1 MKRGLVAVTGA
12 SGFVGSHAAEALLA
26 AGWAVRAL
34 VRRPASP
41 GWLRGLDVEIAPGD
55 VRDPAGLESFVSG
68 ADAVVHVAGKT
79 SARSEAD
86 YHSANAEGTRN
97 VAAAARRAAPG
108 AHVVLISSLA
118 AAGSSADGHPL
129 RADEPPRPITS
140 YGRSKLAGE
149 TALRESGVPFTILR
163 PSAVYGPRE
172 TAIRDLFVAASKGI
186 VPVLGGGT
194 PKIQLVYALDLARS
208 IVAAVE
214 RGGRGETFFAA
225 HPEVLDYRRIAERL
239 AALRNP
245 PARLVPVPAALV
257 RAAGAVVGLAT
268 AFASGPPVFNREKAE
283 ELLQPAWTCDVTPAQ
298 GALGQ
303 PFTTDFVQGAELTYA
318 WYRQMG
324 WIGAV

>member
-194 PKIQLVYALDLARS
+194 PKIQLVYALDLA
-208 IVAAVE
+208 
-214 RGGRGETFFAA
+214 
-225 HPEVLDYRRIAERL
+225 EVLDYRRIAERL